1 MKAVTSA
8 ICTAGSVD
16 GSQGGLHQKVPPAA
30 PTLSSM
36 FSGAK
41 SGPLSG
47 SKCER
52 MGRETGRGK
61 DMSWLQRR
69 EEEEEE
75 EGREKRG
82 KKVRISQSSSATFL
96 CLLLNGE
103 QSADAKRSEGKQ
115 CCLTRHHWLIISNL
129 SRA

>member
-30 PTLSSM
+30 WTLSSM

-47 SKCER
+47 SKCEG

-61 DMSWLQRR
+61 DTSWPQRR

-75 EGREKRG
+75 GREQRG
-82 KKVRISQSSSATFL
+82 KKVRISQSSSAAFL
-96 CLLLNGE
+96 CVLLNGE

-115 CCLTRHHWLIISNL
+115 CRLTRHHWLIISNL